1 MMDVISSEIER
12 KYSVFTVRR
21 LVVRAPRTAKPLEY
35 HIIDRPDSV
44 QVVAVT
50 RDGKLL
56 MVEQERQGTQ
66 QPSLEFVA
74 GLIDAGESP
83 DRTAAR
89 ELEEET
95 GYCPHAL
102 HELGWYYTDPAILS
116 NKVTLF
122 YAEDCAPTGKR
133 NEDEG
138 EDLKLRLV
146 DPRDVERLIS
156 SSEITHGLSIAA
168 WHLYQSRVQ
177 RLASRA

>member
-1 MMDVISSEIER
+1 MDVISSEIER

-21 LVVRAPRTAKPLEY
+21 LVVRVPRSGKALEY

-44 QVVAVT
+44 QVVALT

-56 MVEQERQGTQ
+56 MVEQDRHGTQ
-66 QPSLEFVA
+66 QSSLEFVA
-74 GLIDAGESP
+74 GLMDAGEEP
-83 DRTAAR
+83 AKTAGR

-95 GYCPHAL
+95 GYRARAL

-116 NKVTLF
+116 NKVTVF
-122 YAEDCAPTGKR
+122 FAEDCAPTGNK

-138 EDLKLRLV
+138 EEVKLRLIDV
-146 DPRDVERLIS
+146 RDVEELIS
-156 SSEITHGLSIAA
+156 SSAITHGLSISA

-177 RLASRA
+177 RSRSRP